1 MENNEIMNRLLQDDK
16 QTNSAVKEKTKRYGS
31 GEIQASRIRVVTAKF
46 KVYIVLLLLLLA
58 VLWLNYIP
66 NKSRALDSSSQ
77 AYDQAKT
84 QLSNIERDIKIAE
97 GDMEYLCNDK
107 NGVIN
112 NEETLKNCL
121 NKRVDCTSL
130 PESWK
135 EWTEDDMH
143 YNLSIPLSYLQV
155 NSLWN
160 EKMPVDEKSVLKN
173 LNEYLIKEDL
183 LWSDRKRVWDILK
196 INIGDPEI
204 IWYWLIKNSNGVDEQ
219 VPNFFKVTVDV
230 EIEFDNVSELT
241 GFLYNVEKK
250 LIENSEDRILYKIQS
265 VSYDIVTHNEPQI
278 TDISMTAYYYHDV
291 RFNEWD
297 ECGNN
302 SKNANTSDGNETDDT
317 ANSDWFFQ
325 NIFKKFK
332 K

>member
-1 MENNEIMNRLLQDDK
+1 MENNEIMERLLQDSK
-16 QTNSAVKEKTKRYGS
+16 QNSAVKEKTTKHYGAW
-31 GEIQASRIRVVTAKF
+31 EIQTSRIRVVTAKY

-58 VLWLNYIP
+58 ILRLNYIP
-66 NKSRALDSSSQ
+66 SKKSALKTSSE

-84 QLSNIERDIKIAE
+84 QLMNVERDIKDAE
-97 GDMEYLCNDK
+97 RDIDYLCNDK
-107 NGVIN
+107 NGVVN

-121 NKRVDCTSL
+121 NRRVDCTSL
-130 PESWK
+130 PETWK

-204 IWYWLIKNSNGVDEQ
+204 LWYWLKKNSDWREEEF
-219 VPNFFKVTVDV
+219 PNFFQVTVDV
-230 EIEFDNVSELT
+230 EIEFKDVSDLT

-250 LIENSEDRILYKIQS
+250 LIENWEDRILYKIQS
-265 VSYDIVTHNEPQI
+265 VSYDIVTHDEPQV
-278 TDISMTAYYYHDV
+278 TDISMIAYYYHDA
-291 RFNEWD
+291 RFDEQG
-297 ECGNN
+297 ECG
-302 SKNANTSDGNETDDT
+302 KNPGNPQVSSDDETEDTSDSE
-317 ANSDWFFQ
+317 WFLQ